1 LGPSVNRLVR
11 RSIAVGAA
19 GIAGAVAVTAA
30 GATAVRHLL
39 EDEGR
44 RVRIERQARI
54 WRLTARRA
62 AQWGVVKVRG
72 SGASDE
78 RRARLEEQFAI
89 RTAQDVAEVLGG
101 MKGAIMKAGQMLS
114 FIAEGLP
121 PEAQA
126 ALATLQAD
134 VPPMAPSLAE
144 GVILAELGE
153 RPEKLFLDW
162 NPIPVAAASIGQVHK
177 AVMPDGRLVAVK
189 VQYPGVD
196 QAISSDLDNAE
207 LLYGMFAAFA
217 LKNMEIKPLV
227 DELRAR
233 MGDELDYRLEAR
245 CQTEFADRYRGH
257 PFIHVPDVIPERSS
271 RRVLTSDWVEGLSWA
286 DFLVTA
292 TPAQKAEAAEILFR
306 FAEGSIWHHR
316 VFNGDPHPGNYRFH
330 PDKGKVTFLDFGLV
344 KRWAPGE
351 LETLTPILDTILDRD
366 PRATVRALVKA
377 GFLPPDH
384 GLAPA
389 RVYEYT
395 SGPYIPFQ
403 EDEYTFTSEF
413 VGHTLQK
420 MLDIHGEFGDVIRV
434 LNMPP
439 SYVILDRVVWGMSAL
454 FGKLQARARWGDL
467 LNEYLHGAA
476 PGTPLGL
483 AEMEWRA
490 RRGDA
495 PVTGVEAGD
504 TPSPPPDIGP
514 DEIVDASPA

>member
-1 LGPSVNRLVR
+1 LAPSFSHLAR
-11 RSIAVGAA
+11 RSVAVGVGVA
-19 GIAGAVAVTAA
+19 AGAVAVTAA
-30 GATAVRHLL
+30 AATAVRNLL
-39 EDEGR
+39 ADEGR
-44 RVRIERQARI
+44 RVRLERQARI
-54 WRLTARRA
+54 WRLSARRA

-144 GVILAELGE
+144 GVILEELGE

-162 NPIPVAAASIGQVHK
+162 DPIPVAAASIGQVHR

-196 QAISSDLDNAE
+196 QAITSDLDNAE

-257 PFIHVPDVIPERSS
+257 PFIHVPDVIPERST
-271 RRVLTSDWVEGLSWA
+271 RRVLTSDWVDGLSWS
-286 DFLVTA
+286 DFLAVA

-351 LETLTPILDTILDRD
+351 LETLTPILDTVLERN
-366 PRATVRALVKA
+366 PTATVRALVRA

-384 GLAPA
+384 GLPA
-389 RVYEYT
+389 EKVYEFCA
-395 SGPYIPFQ
+395 GPYIPFQ
-403 EDEYTFTSEF
+403 QEEFTFTPEF

-420 MLDIHGEFGDVIRV
+420 MLDIHGEFGEVIRL

-454 FGKLQARARWGDL
+454 FGKLGARARWGDL

-476 PGTPLGL
+476 PATALGR
-483 AEMEWRA
+483 AEIEWRV
-490 RRGDA
+490 RRA
-495 PVTGVEAGD
+495 ATS
-504 TPSPPPDIGP
+504 PSGIA
-514 DEIVDASPA
+514 DASPA